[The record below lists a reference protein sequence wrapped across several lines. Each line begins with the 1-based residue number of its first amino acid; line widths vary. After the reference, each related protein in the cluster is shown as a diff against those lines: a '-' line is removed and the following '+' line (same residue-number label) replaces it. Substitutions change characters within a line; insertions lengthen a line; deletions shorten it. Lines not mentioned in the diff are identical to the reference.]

1 MEDIK
6 YKQKL
11 QSDVHLLGKLLG
23 EVLCEQEGKELYEMV
38 EKVRLLAK
46 SARNGEPEAWE
57 KLQAV
62 LSQLSMSDM
71 LSVARGFSQFLAL
84 ANMAEQHQR
93 VRKRKQYHMENK
105 DQKLSIKATIKELQ
119 SKRTVTRANHKT
131 IENLQIELV
140 LTAHPTEVNRRTILQ
155 KYNAIAQILNTLD
168 EQKVY
173 LQDNASNNIKR

>member
-6 YKQKL
+6 PQKTQL

-71 LSVARGFSQFLAL
+71 LSVLGDS
-84 ANMAEQHQR
+84 
-93 VRKRKQYHMENK
+93 
-105 DQKLSIKATIKELQ
+105 
-119 SKRTVTRANHKT
+119 
-131 IENLQIELV
+131 
-140 LTAHPTEVNRRTILQ
+140 VNF
-155 KYNAIAQILNTLD
+155 
-168 EQKVY
+168 
-173 LQDNASNNIKR
+173 

>member
-6 YKQKL
+6 PQKTQL

-84 ANMAEQHQR
+84 ANIAEQHQR

-119 SKRTVTRANHKT
+119 SKGLSP
-131 IENLQIELV
+131 EQ
-140 LTAHPTEVNRRTILQ
+140 LT
-155 KYNAIAQILNTLD
+155 
-168 EQKVY
+168 
-173 LQDNASNNIKR
+173 